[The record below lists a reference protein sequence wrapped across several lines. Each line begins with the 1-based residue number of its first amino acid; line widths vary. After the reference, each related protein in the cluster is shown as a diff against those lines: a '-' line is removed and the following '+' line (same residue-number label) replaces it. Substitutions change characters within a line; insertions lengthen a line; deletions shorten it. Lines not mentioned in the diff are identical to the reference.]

1 MGLHFLNLQVH
12 GRFKC
17 VHGHPNVELSMDKS
31 PVVKTTASTSMDKS
45 PLVKTTASTS
55 TVHGQSPW
63 TDHGQSRGPR
73 PLNLLMISS
82 VLKMGWI
89 IVVCE
94 ECGKTKQGVV
104 LLAKWP
110 LFDCPPL

>member
-73 PLNLLMISS
+73 TLTYVS
-82 VLKMGWI
+82 VDEKKIGQQEKMCAHTL
-89 IVVCE
+89 VE
-94 ECGKTKQGVV
+94 R
-104 LLAKWP
+104 
-110 LFDCPPL
+110 

>member
-73 PLNLLMISS
+73 TLFQPDYENGDQSCSIL
-82 VLKMGWI
+82 VPFWGW
-89 IVVCE
+89 
-94 ECGKTKQGVV
+94 
-104 LLAKWP
+104 
-110 LFDCPPL
+110 

>member
-1 MGLHFLNLQVH
+1 MGLHFLYLQVH

-73 PLNLLMISS
+73 TLEPDFFLSDLERMEISRFP
-82 VLKMGWI
+82 GWSK
-89 IVVCE
+89 VE
-94 ECGKTKQGVV
+94 KGGVG
-104 LLAKWP
+104 
-110 LFDCPPL
+110 